1 MGEIISFCAMA
12 AFLALAVLPWISAL
26 LGVVWLLA
34 ALQSKEAERAFRPV
48 ILCLAGVVLPF
59 LVFIASY
66 FLVPEWKGAC
76 RFGWLDC
83 FHAGKLALTPLVLW
97 ACAAFVKYNKCN
109 LEEPIPAWV
118 VLGLCMGVVVSSV
131 CVVVEF
137 LVAGFRSWVW
147 LVPCYVSVWYAKLA
161 LEARWS
167 SRLPLKY
174 HLFTLLSSLPF
185 WVWGIIWS
193 KATYQGLSDA
203 APEGC
208 FIVTAASRG
217 HENVVG
223 PFSNIE
229 RRGSMRVVN
238 RQLLIFWQFEAL
250 WQKSSPRSHRGFRR
264 IYNFVGPY
272 VARSIRTKVMADAV
286 YLLLKPCEMMAT
298 IALSVSESSARRQI
312 QGQHDV

>member
-1 MGEIISFCAMA
+1 
-12 AFLALAVLPWISAL
+12 LPWISAL
-26 LGVVWLLA
+26 LGIVWLLA

-59 LVFIASY
+59 LVFMASY

-97 ACAAFVKYNKCN
+97 ACAAFVKYDRCKP
-109 LEEPIPAWV
+109 EELIPAWV
-118 VLGLCMGVVVSSV
+118 VLGLFMGAVVSSV

-167 SRLPLKY
+167 SGLPLRY
-174 HLFTLLSSLPF
+174 HLLTLLSSVPL
-185 WVWGIIWS
+185 WIWGIAWS
-193 KATYQGLSDA
+193 KASYQGLSNT

-208 FIVTAASRG
+208 FIVTAASKG
-217 HENVVG
+217 HESLVG

-229 RRGSMRVVN
+229 RRGTMRVVN
-238 RQLLIFWQFEAL
+238 RQLLVFWKFEAL
-250 WQKSSPRSHRGFRR
+250 WQKQSPKTHQSFRR
-264 IYNFVGPY
+264 IYNRVGPL
-272 VARSIRTKVMADAV
+272 VAQRVRSKFIADTV
-286 YLLLKPCEMMAT
+286 YLLLKPFEM
-298 IALSVSESSARRQI
+298 IAASVVRLLRWEE
-312 QGQHDV
+312 